1 LALSAPLSIA
11 KLDHSPVKSAPNAG
25 AAGNNDAMFPSSK
38 SSFNCGRMDGCVGEP
53 LVAVGIFPLNS
64 LVSTAIQHL
73 AENMP

>member
-1 LALSAPLSIA
+1 
-11 KLDHSPVKSAPNAG
+11 
-25 AAGNNDAMFPSSK
+25 MFPSSK